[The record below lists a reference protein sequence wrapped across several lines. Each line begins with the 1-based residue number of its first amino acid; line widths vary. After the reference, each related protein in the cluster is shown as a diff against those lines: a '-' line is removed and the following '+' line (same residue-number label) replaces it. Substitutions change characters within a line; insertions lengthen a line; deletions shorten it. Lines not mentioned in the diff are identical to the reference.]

1 MRPLSQTT
9 YPIAQRRTNTQTQLR
24 RQSASH
30 THTHAHTQSTRVTES
45 REAVRT
51 AKLAWLRRN
60 SRPAKE
66 LAERGRR
73 GRGYTTTNPNPN
85 PNRGRGLSLARLEC
99 GQRQSRC
106 SGALPLAA
114 PAPLRIELRLLDFQ
128 NRRGELR
135 LSILVVRT
143 CSHFRRAPPSRRTF
157 LRRKAPC
164 PAQRK
169 KKNEQR
175 ASSLICARFVGLMRA
190 NLVRSPVRRWWPA

>member
-1 MRPLSQTT
+1 MPPAGCGRSPAKKTWPFLNPQIEGLYSPICDLSQTT

-24 RQSASH
+24 RQSASLTQD
-30 THTHAHTQSTRVTES
+30 THRQTGGKKSNREKPPGQYSLRGCDEGGIWQKEGGES
-45 REAVRT
+45 GA
-51 AKLAWLRRN
+51 
-60 SRPAKE
+60 
-66 LAERGRR
+66 
-73 GRGYTTTNPNPN
+73 TTPNPNPN

-143 CSHFRRAPPSRRTF
+143 CSHFRRAPPHEEPFCAERRP
-157 LRRKAPC
+157 APHSG
-164 PAQRK
+164 RK
-169 KKNEQR
+169 KLSRGQ
-175 ASSLICARFVGLMRA
+175 AH
-190 NLVRSPVRRWWPA
+190 

>member
-1 MRPLSQTT
+1 MPEHDCSPICDLSHRQQ

-30 THTHAHTQSTRVTES
+30 THTHTPHTDRQSQRQRES
-45 REAVRT
+45 IE
-51 AKLAWLRRN
+51 KPSSGQQSLRDCDEGGNRQ
-60 SRPAKE
+60 KE
-66 LAERGRR
+66 GGEGGA
-73 GRGYTTTNPNPN
+73 TTTNPNPN

-135 LSILVVRT
+135 LSILAVRT
-143 CSHFRRAPPSRRTF
+143 CSHFRRAPPHEQPFCAERRP
-157 LRRKAPC
+157 APRSG
-164 PAQRK
+164 RK
-169 KKNEQR
+169 KMSRGQ
-175 ASSLICARFVGLMRA
+175 AH
-190 NLVRSPVRRWWPA
+190 

>member
-9 YPIAQRRTNTQTQLR
+9 YPIAQRRTNTQLR
-24 RQSASH
+24 RQSEPH
-30 THTHAHTQSTRVTES
+30 THRAHGTDTQTVTERVEKPS
-45 REAVRT
+45 GQYS
-51 AKLAWLRRN
+51 LRGCDEGGN
-60 SRPAKE
+60 WQKE
-66 LAERGRR
+66 GGEGGA
-73 GRGYTTTNPNPN
+73 TTTNPNPY

-143 CSHFRRAPPSRRTF
+143 CSHFRRAPPHEEPFCAERRP
-157 LRRKAPC
+157 APRSG
-164 PAQRK
+164 RK
-169 KKNEQR
+169 KLSRGQ
-175 ASSLICARFVGLMRA
+175 AH
-190 NLVRSPVRRWWPA
+190 

>member
-1 MRPLSQTT
+1 MRPLTDNISNSTA
-9 YPIAQRRTNTQTQLR
+9 PHKHTNTAQATER
-24 RQSASH
+24 EPH
-30 THTHAHTQSTRVTES
+30 THTRTHSHRDERVTES

-60 SRPAKE
+60 SRPATE
-66 LAERGRR
+66 LAERGRQ

-143 CSHFRRAPPSRRTF
+143 CSHFRRAPPHEEPFCAERRP
-157 LRRKAPC
+157 APRSG
-164 PAQRK
+164 RK
-169 KKNEQR
+169 K
-175 ASSLICARFVGLMRA
+175 
-190 NLVRSPVRRWWPA
+190 